1 MRQLAPISPAIHL
14 GAHRVLVVG
23 TGFRDETHPENRE
36 DTPPYPS
43 LAQVGGH
50 ALSSIFLDGLSADV
64 ERLERI
70 NQLMEHAV
78 PDGQDGAMRR
88 IRVLSITPSQS
99 LDLLALEHLDD
110 MPAQARALFA
120 YSVYRPIQ
128 AGRGGALM
136 SYLLFESS
144 YTRRLIELGYA
155 DTMQRNREVIAFFE
169 EAQA

>member
-1 MRQLAPISPAIHL
+1 MASSAIPFVFPARRVDVHGKGEWCGDGSMRQLAPISPAIHL

-78 PDGQDGAMRR
+78 PDGGRR
-88 IRVLSITPSQS
+88 HAP
-99 LDLLALEHLDD
+99 DPGLEHHAQPVAR
-110 MPAQARALFA
+110 PAG
-120 YSVYRPIQ
+120 
-128 AGRGGALM
+128 AGAPG
-136 SYLLFESS
+136 
-144 YTRRLIELGYA
+144 
-155 DTMQRNREVIAFFE
+155 
-169 EAQA
+169 